1 MPRATVEAGE
11 ATLRFGITDR
21 TGVSALDTGRPMV
34 GPGADHLA
42 EALNE
47 VLSGTT
53 QHGGALFAPFAVRYV
68 VADADSLPPAAAE
81 RLTSQL
87 DLNLVPAAGLVIFRN
102 TSTMPPAAILD
113 ADKET
118 AALIHSGTPGGR
130 RAAGRRRRLVARS
143 DRRRVVREARDAA
156 RSTSRP
162 SSKGRGNSTARTSS
176 PAAPSGGPPPSNP
189 SRRRS
194 R

>member
-1 MPRATVEAGE
+1 
-11 ATLRFGITDR
+11 
-21 TGVSALDTGRPMV
+21 MV
-34 GPGADHLA
+34 GPGADHL
-42 EALNE
+42 EDALNE

-68 VADADSLPPAAAE
+68 VADAASLPPAAAE

-113 ADKET
+113 ADKDTT
-118 AALIHSGTPGGR
+118 ALMHSGTP
-130 RAAGRRRRLVARS
+130 ADVARLGAVDAS
-143 DRRRVVREARDAA
+143 SLDPIEGGWSGGQRAA

-162 SSKGRGNSTARTSS
+162 SSRGRGNSTAPTSS
-176 PAAPSGGPPPSNP
+176 PGEPSGGPHHFEPVEAPVSVIYGAQFLATIQALLLGLVWIVAL
-189 SRRRS
+189 
-194 R
+194 